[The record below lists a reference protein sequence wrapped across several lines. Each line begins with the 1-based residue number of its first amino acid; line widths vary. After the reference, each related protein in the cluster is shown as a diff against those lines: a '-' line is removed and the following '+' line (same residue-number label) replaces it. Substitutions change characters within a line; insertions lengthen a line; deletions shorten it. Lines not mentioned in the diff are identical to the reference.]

1 MQTIGND
8 INATTIGEPND
19 SPQLPGAVTA
29 LVRPCYAIARLGLQ
43 VLADAVAP
51 VLHGRAVW
59 RNYEKTLLEADTVA
73 ARLLDDRAAADR
85 AERLRARLADE
96 VRDTTVIDA
105 RLIDLDVA
113 RERRR
118 NRAGTARLEHYR
130 RIHDAQIAA
139 HRHPAPIGG
148 K

>member
-8 INATTIGEPND
+8 TNATTIGERND
-19 SPQLPGAVTA
+19 SPQLPGAMTA
-29 LVRPCYAIARLGLQ
+29 LVRPWYAIARLGLQ
-43 VLADAVAP
+43 VFADTVAP

-59 RNYEKTLLEADTVA
+59 RNYERTLLEVDTIA

-96 VRDTTVIDA
+96 LRDATVIDA
-105 RLIDLDVA
+105 RIIDLDVA

-118 NRAGTARLEHYR
+118 NQEGTARLEHYR

-139 HRHPAPIGG
+139 HRHPTPVGG
-148 K
+148 M